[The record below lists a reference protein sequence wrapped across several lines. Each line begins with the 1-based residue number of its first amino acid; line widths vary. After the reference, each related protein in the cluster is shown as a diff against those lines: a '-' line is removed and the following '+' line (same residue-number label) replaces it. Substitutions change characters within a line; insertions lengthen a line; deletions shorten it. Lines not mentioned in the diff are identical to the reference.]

1 MRTVKFVVFVT
12 LFLAGTA
19 SWADVRMSAQQ
30 IQATIVGN
38 TLTVITQALKE
49 AQGYF
54 EADGSVKGR
63 IGSEDFAGHW
73 RISQDE
79 LCLDLPI
86 YDHEVCRRIVS
97 RGDLLLMFTST
108 GQPAGRINV
117 EKGNPGGY

>member
-54 EADGSVKGR
+54 VADGSVKGR